1 MKIEQ
6 IYTGCLSQGSY
17 YITSGNEAI
26 IIDPL
31 RETQQYIEKAKKDN
45 VKIKYVFET
54 HFHADFVSGH
64 IDLARNTGAKIVF
77 GPNANTDYPVHNAKD
92 SEVFKVG
99 EISIKAIHTPGHTPE
114 STCYLLADENAK
126 DKAIFTGDTL
136 FIGDVGRPDL
146 ATSSD
151 ISSEDLAGILFDSL
165 RNKILPLD
173 DDIIVYPAHGAGSS
187 CGKNLS
193 TETFST
199 LGMQKKTN
207 YALRE
212 SMSKEEFISE
222 LLDGMPVPPKYFRD
236 NAMMNK
242 LGYNPFEDVI
252 KKGNKALEIDEFK
265 NLIINPDIIL
275 LDVRHQKDFIRK
287 HIPNSIFIGLNG
299 SFAPWVGSIIQDI
312 NKKIILITPEGKESE
327 AITRLSRVGFDNCLG
342 YLKGGVKKWEKEG
355 NIISSIKT
363 IKSKNFVDILKLNKI
378 NILDVRKESEY
389 SSKHIEGAFN
399 IPLSTISEK
408 SDQIKFEDEI
418 YVHCAGGYRSV
429 IAISILRKMGYG
441 NMINITE
448 GFNEILK
455 CDLNENCYNS
465 EHNVSC
471 DNT

>member
-17 YITSGNEAI
+17 YITSGNEAV

-45 VKIKYVFET
+45 VRIKYVFET

-114 STCYLLADENAK
+114 STCYLLSNENGK

-173 DDIIVYPAHGAGSS
+173 DDIMVYPAHGAGSS

-199 LGMQKKTN
+199 LGIQKKTN

-242 LGYNPFEDVI
+242 LGYNPLEDVI

-299 SFAPWVGSIIQDI
+299 SFAPWVGNIIQDT
-312 NKKIILITPEGKESE
+312 NKKIILITPKGKESE

-389 SSKHIEGAFN
+389 SNKHIEGALN

-429 IAISILRKMGYG
+429 IAISILNKMGYG
-441 NMINITE
+441 KMINITE

-465 EHNVSC
+465 EHNTSC